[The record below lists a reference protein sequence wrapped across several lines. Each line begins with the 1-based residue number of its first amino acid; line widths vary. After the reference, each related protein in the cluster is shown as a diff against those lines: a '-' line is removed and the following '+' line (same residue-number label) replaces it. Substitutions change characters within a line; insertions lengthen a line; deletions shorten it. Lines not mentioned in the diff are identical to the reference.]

1 MSLPVLIVQDTVDKH
16 SIKSAAWG

>member
-1 MSLPVLIVQDTVDKH
+1 MSLPVLIVQDAVDKH